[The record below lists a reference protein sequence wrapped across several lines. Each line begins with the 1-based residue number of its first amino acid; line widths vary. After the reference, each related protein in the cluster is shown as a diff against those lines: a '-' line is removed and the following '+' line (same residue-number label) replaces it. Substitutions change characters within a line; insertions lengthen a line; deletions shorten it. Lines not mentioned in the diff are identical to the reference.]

1 MRKCLRKYVRKYLKK
16 CLKKYL
22 RSYLKNYPKIY
33 RRTRS
38 NGNHEAQALPA
49 PAKSYAALAPKDFA
63 LPDV

>member
-1 MRKCLRKYVRKYLKK
+1 MRKFLREY
-16 CLKKYL
+16 LKKYL

-49 PAKSYAALAPKDFA
+49 PAKSYAAHAPKDFA
-63 LPDV
+63 LHDV